1 MGWSISVYK
10 RFQEELLPAT
20 AQSPPGKQLVEWE
33 IGLWGLEGMFALV
46 KAGKAIDLGCQGLL
60 WKFTATAENL
70 LPWVIEQM
78 AKRPRSTNPQLMWDS
93 AGVFGAEWEGKTM
106 ADFIPA
112 VCRSDEWLI
121 VEAWDMS

>member
-1 MGWSISVYK
+1 MGWSIDVCSQK
-10 RFQEELLPAT
+10 HEALSPAT
-20 AQSPPGKQLVEWE
+20 AQSRPGTRLVEWE
-33 IGLWGLEGMFALV
+33 TGLWGLEGMFALV
-46 KAGKAIDLGCQGLL
+46 KSGKAIDLGCEGLL

-78 AKRPRSTNPQLMWDS
+78 AKRPRGTNPQLRWDS
-93 AGVFGAEWEGKTM
+93 AGEFGAKWDGKTI

-121 VEAWDMS
+121 VDAWDMS